1 MKKIYIAF
9 VAVFLMLSCHTKS
22 NWQKLAENPEFIH
35 RSVRQV
41 TDVMVHDIYSP
52 PVASR
57 IYAYISVAAYEAAV
71 NGDKKYISLSG
82 QLRGL
87 DSVPKPV
94 AGKPYCYTLAA
105 AHAALTVGKIMIMS
119 EGRIE
124 SYHDKMMVEFKET
137 GMPDEVYDN
146 SIEYGKLIAD
156 RILKWAGKDNY
167 KHTRS
172 LSKYDVQTDDATW
185 KPTPPAYMKGV
196 EPHWNEIRPFL
207 LDSAQQFKPAKAV
220 DFSNKPDSYF
230 YKLALAV
237 RDTGLHL
244 TPQQSATAIFWDDN
258 PFKVNNNGH
267 TMFAIKKIS
276 PGGHWINIAGLV
288 CRKEKADYVKSA
300 ETYACLAVVIADG
313 FINCWDEK
321 YKSKVIRPETY
332 INQYIDERWAP
343 LLQTP
348 PFPEYTSGHSVVS
361 NASAVVL
368 GKLFG
373 DKTAFTDS
381 TEVEFDSPAR
391 TFKSFKDA
399 ADEASL
405 SRFYGGIHYMPSI
418 TNGVDEGR
426 RIGEFALTKLKT
438 RK

>member
-1 MKKIYIAF
+1 MKKVY
-9 VAVFLMLSCHTKS
+9 VATLAIFLFASCHTQS
-22 NWQKLAENPEFIH
+22 NWQKLAGNPEFIH

-57 IYAYISVAAYEAAV
+57 IYAYVSVAAYEAAV

-82 QLRGL
+82 QLNGL
-87 DSVPKPV
+87 DSVPKPLT
-94 AGKPYCYTLAA
+94 GKTYCYTLAA
-105 AHAALTVGKIMIMS
+105 AHAALTVGKILVMS

-124 SYHDKMMVEFKET
+124 SYHDKMMAEFKET

-172 LSKYDVQTDDATW
+172 LARYDVQTDDATW

-196 EPHWNEIRPFL
+196 EPHWSEIRPFL

-220 DFSNKPDSYF
+220 DFSVKTDSYF

-237 RDTGLHL
+237 RDTGLQL
-244 TPQQSATAIFWDDN
+244 TPQQVAIATFWDDN

-276 PGGHWINIAGLV
+276 PGGHWINIAAQV
-288 CRKEKADYVKSA
+288 CRNAKADYVRSA
-300 ETYACLAVVIADG
+300 EAYACLAVVIADG

-332 INQYIDERWAP
+332 INQYIDQSWAP

-361 NASAVVL
+361 NASAVVMS
-368 GKLFG
+368 KLFG
-373 DKTAFTDS
+373 KNTAFTDS
-381 TEVEFDSPAR
+381 TETQFDIPPR
-391 TFKSFKDA
+391 TFSSFKA
-399 ADEASL
+399 AANEASI

-418 TNGVDEGR
+418 INGVDEGE
-426 RIGEFALTKLKT
+426 RIGEFALSKLKT